1 MDVITDHL
9 GEFGDGLLLTAEL
22 TLLALAG
29 ALAAGIIVAAM
40 RVSPVRVLRAAG
52 MAYVE
57 VLQNI
62 PLLVWLVIA
71 VFGLPE
77 IGVIA
82 GLFTTSAVVIAL
94 YQGAYTAEAIRS
106 GINAVPAGQGEA
118 ARALGL
124 TFVQSL
130 RLVVLPQALRTV
142 VQPLGNIAIMTL
154 MNTALAAAVGVVE
167 LTAAANRVNLAE
179 AQPIWIFVTAG
190 LAYMALSAVFGL
202 VTGGLERKLAI
213 LR

>member
-1 MDVITDHL
+1 MIVITDHL
-9 GEFGDGLLLTAEL
+9 GEFGDGLLLTVEL

-29 ALAAGIIVAAM
+29 ALAAGITVAAM

-106 GINAVPAGQGEA
+106 GINAVPTGQGEA

-130 RLVVLPQALRTV
+130 RLVGHPQALRTV

-190 LAYMALSAVFGL
+190 LLYMALSGVFGL

>member
-9 GEFGDGLLLTAEL
+9 GEFGDGLLLTVEL

-29 ALAAGIIVAAM
+29 ALAAGILVAAM

-94 YQGAYTAEAIRS
+94 YQGAYMAEAIRS
-106 GINAVPAGQGEA
+106 GINAVPPGQGEA

-190 LAYMALSAVFGL
+190 LMYMALSGVFGV